1 MSGSFEAGKALAV
14 KTSKFLQV
22 GRFLVQGDHEKNE
35 SEHPIHQMM
44 QSKEEDRKCKGRSL
58 VEDEVVFN
66 NVSIFSFSETVVL
79 SVWRQ
84 KVSDAMC
91 FKKFTSIISIELNNE
106 V

>member
-58 VEDEVVFN
+58 VQRMR
-66 NVSIFSFSETVVL
+66 SFSTMYL
-79 SVWRQ
+79 YFRSVRLL
-84 KVSDAMC
+84 C
-91 FKKFTSIISIELNNE
+91 
-106 V
+106 